1 MLRVLFFPKVWYVS
15 HIFYFP
21 FRRIIDNTIILE
33 EISLDFAL
41 FSNKLEVHIPGE
53 IVLPIVKIVEDE
65 NELCFFFATLFT
77 VHEFKLKH
85 PNHNNEFV
93 SNHRRNFMYFSWVYR
108 CLCVQLICVKSLY
121 VNDGVLFIVLKLY
134 TL

>member
-1 MLRVLFFPKVWYVS
+1 M
-15 HIFYFP
+15 
-21 FRRIIDNTIILE
+21 
-33 EISLDFAL
+33 
-41 FSNKLEVHIPGE
+41 EVHIPGE

-93 SNHRRNFMYFSWVYR
+93 SNHHWNFIYLFWV
-108 CLCVQLICVKSLY
+108 ICAHLLAWKSLSVY
-121 VNDGVLFIVLKLY
+121 GKASYLFSLSMKNVIHFISRFRALCNMYDGTFCENSSMVDVC
-134 TL
+134 